1 MPYEKTTIAAIATAP
16 AAGGISI
23 VRISGE
29 KALSVADKIFKTKK
43 GLLLSNSEGYRAYYG
58 RVYSKGKPVDEAI
71 CLIFKGPKSFT
82 GEDTAEIHC
91 HGGIFVS
98 QSVLRAALDAGAL
111 AAQAGEFT
119 KRAYLNGR
127 LSLDRAEAVMSLV
140 CAQGDQAAKAALNV
154 LEGALAQKINESVA
168 KLTRLAAG
176 LSAWV
181 DFPDEDIEDTSPQ
194 ELRAVFIRVLEDLKS
209 LADNYDK
216 GRAVING
223 VETVIVGRPNVGKST
238 LMNLLAGYE
247 KSIVTDFAG
256 TTRDI
261 VEETVMLGP
270 LVLHMADTAGLRD
283 TDNPVERIG
292 VERALKKL
300 DRASLILAVFDGSDV
315 LTDDDKMLLEKCA
328 GRPTLALINKTDLPR
343 SLDLEYIRGKVD
355 KLVEI
360 SASKGEGLAA
370 LEKAALEVL
379 GSDTFD
385 PTATMV
391 ANERQRSCI
400 LRAIKMLEEALKD
413 LDRGM
418 TFDALALYNDAA
430 IEALLEL
437 KGEKVSD
444 AVVDEIFSSFCVGK

>member
-1 MPYEKTTIAAIATAP
+1 
-16 AAGGISI
+16 
-23 VRISGE
+23 
-29 KALSVADKIFKTKK
+29 
-43 GLLLSNSEGYRAYYG
+43 
-58 RVYSKGKPVDEAI
+58 
-71 CLIFKGPKSFT
+71 
-82 GEDTAEIHC
+82 
-91 HGGIFVS
+91 
-98 QSVLRAALDAGAL
+98 
-111 AAQAGEFT
+111 
-119 KRAYLNGR
+119 
-127 LSLDRAEAVMSLV
+127 MSLV